1 MLDDPRVTAVGVLV
15 SFVVLVQFASFLGDL
30 EERSRRAEPG
40 PPPSLLRALVSQP
53 RRLVEV
59 IVDFVIICASFLA
72 AYLLQVDGRGT
83 DVQRAVFLEALPV
96 LLAVRYVLF
105 VLFGI
110 YRRVWR
116 FASALDLVAI
126 AARRSYCRSPVTLA
140 IVAKTQSLVDFPQ
153 EIFLVDALLCS
164 SLIAGSRLV
173 LRLLPG
179 LRGAGPRSE
188 RARVARSSARGARD
202 APRA

>member
-1 MLDDPRVTAVGVLV
+1 MLV

-59 IVDFVIICASFLA
+59 LVDFVIICASFLA

-83 DVQRAVFLEALPV
+83 EVQRAVFLAALPV

-116 FASALDLVAI
+116 FASARDLVAI
-126 AARRSYCRSPVTLA
+126 AAAVGLSVPVTIA
-140 IVAKTQSLVDFPQ
+140 IVAKTQSLAGFPI
-153 EIFLVDALLCS
+153 EIFLSTRCS
-164 SLIAGSRLV
+164 ARRSSPGSRLA

-179 LRGAGPRSE
+179 LRRAGPRSE
-188 RARVARSSARGARD
+188 RAGS
-202 APRA
+202 